1 MNCKEEEVKNII
13 IEILKTAI
21 ERERDSFDYYYSASL
36 KACEPSVQKFL
47 LELAEM
53 EKEHRRLLEEK
64 LMEIEAV
71 ASVRDGIRASFDYFE

>member
-21 ERERDSFDYYYSASL
+21 EREKDSFDYYYSASL
-36 KACEPSVQKFL
+36 KACEPSIQKFL

-53 EKEHRRLLEEK
+53 EREHRKLLEKK
-64 LMEIEAV
+64 LMEIEAIT
-71 ASVRDGIRASFDYFE
+71 SIRDGVRSSFDYFE